1 MRSMPK
7 RQASIQSPR
16 LIIVSL
22 ALVMV
27 TIFLSLS
34 ACSESRA
41 PVSISAPS
49 VAATATLTPEMP
61 SPQPVENTSEPIE
74 PASTATD
81 KPSCSK
87 TRGNVARSYIN
98 TRELPGRLNYTV
110 YIPPCYTTDEEYP
123 TLYLLHGKSS
133 QDDQWIRL
141 GLPEI
146 MDNMINSGE
155 LPPFIVVMP
164 YDPGWED
171 PNTGKYDKAIGEE
184 LVPWINERFSV
195 RNDRA
200 YRAIGGLSR
209 GSGWAFHT
217 VLRYPNLFSIIGIHS
232 PAFFRADRRQMET
245 LLAELAG
252 KKYTRF
258 ILDVGNLD
266 PELNYATRFEGF
278 LTQFGIDHSWTPMEG
293 AHTEAY
299 WRQNLALYLA
309 QYAQDW

>member
-16 LIIVSL
+16 LVIVSL
-22 ALVMV
+22 ALMMV

-34 ACSESRA
+34 ACSDSGIPITA
-41 PVSISAPS
+41 SAPA
-49 VAATATLTPEMP
+49 VAATSSSTPETP
-61 SPQPVENTSEPIE
+61 SPQPVENTSEPKQ

-81 KPSCSK
+81 KPTCSK
-87 TRGNVARSYIN
+87 TRGNVARSYI
-98 TRELPGRLNYTV
+98 TTQELPGRLYYSV
-110 YIPPCYTTDEEYP
+110 YIPPCYTTDVKYP
-123 TLYLLHGKSS
+123 TLFLLHGKSY

-146 MDNMINSGE
+146 MDRMILSGE
-155 LPPFIVVMP
+155 LPPFLVVMP

-171 PNTGKYDKAIGEE
+171 PNAGKYDKAIGEA

-209 GSGWAFHT
+209 GSGWAWHT
-217 VLRYPNLFSIIGIHS
+217 ALRYSNLFSIIGIHS
-232 PAFFRADRRQMET
+232 PAFFRADKRQTET
-245 LLAELAG
+245 LLAELAE
-252 KKYTRF
+252 KKYTRV

-266 PELNYATRFEGF
+266 PELNFATRFEGF
-278 LTQFGIDHSWTPMEG
+278 LTQFDIDHSWAVMEG

-299 WRQNLALYLA
+299 WRQNLALYLE
-309 QYAQDW
+309 QYAKDW